1 MGNLMNFSR
10 RLAAFLVL
18 LASLFVTGCASV
30 AMTSQIDDAKAK
42 SFAVRPDKANIYVYR
57 NETFG
62 AAVPMTV
69 TLNGK
74 VAGQTASKT
83 YFLFEV
89 DPGAHEVGS
98 IAENVA
104 ALKLSVVPGKSYF
117 VWQEVKMGLWMART
131 QLQEVDEATGR
142 GAVAQCMRAQ
152 SSF

>member
-1 MGNLMNFSR
+1 MNFAN
-10 RLAAFLVL
+10 RLFGFFIV
-18 LASLFVTGCASV
+18 LASVFATGCASV
-30 AMTSQIDDAKAK
+30 SMTSQVDDAKAK
-42 SFAVRPDKANIYVYR
+42 SFAVRADKANIYVYR

-74 VAGQTASKT
+74 VAGQSASKT
-83 YFLFEV
+83 YFMFEV
-89 DPGAHEVGS
+89 DPGSHEVSS

-104 ALKLSVVPGKSYF
+104 TLKLSAMPGRAYF
-117 VWQEVKMGLWMART
+117 VWQEVKMGMWMART

-142 GAVAQCMRAQ
+142 AAVMQCMRAQ